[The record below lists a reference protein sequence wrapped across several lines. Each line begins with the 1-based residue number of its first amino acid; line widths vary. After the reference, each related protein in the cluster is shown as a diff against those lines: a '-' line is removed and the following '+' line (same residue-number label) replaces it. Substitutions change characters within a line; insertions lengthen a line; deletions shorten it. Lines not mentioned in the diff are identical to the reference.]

1 MESPYH
7 PHAFELWEILLDSNY
22 LIPVEAGLQQCSFD
36 VLNQCSLGRKQ
47 VLKRPGTILEKVMF
61 SFIYTAGTT
70 ALAENSL
77 LFYVIA
83 GFCYAKQVFKSFG
96 QLTILFI

>member
-70 ALAENSL
+70 ALAENSAMRIHCCFML
-77 LFYVIA
+77 LL
-83 GFCYAKQVFKSFG
+83 VFVMQSKS
-96 QLTILFI
+96 LRVLDN